1 MLDYKT
7 ITFLTLCEQ
16 MNYRKTAEILNMT
29 QPGVTQHIHALER
42 EFQCNLFSYNG
53 KTLSLT
59 EQGKLYREYLQKVQ
73 YNEKWLREKM
83 LEKKIPNLHI
93 GATKSIGD
101 YMISEQLAALLN
113 SGKFTLDLAVDN
125 TQVLLEQIKKGILD
139 FAMIEG
145 DFDKNAFGYRKMWAE
160 PFVGICALHHPFA
173 GKTISL
179 ENIFTEHLLL
189 REEGSGT
196 RAILEQQ
203 LSHLGKSIASF
214 KKVNYISSFHVMK
227 EILSACNTISFGY
240 RSVIAEDDRFASF
253 TVAEFAPTHDLYYV
267 FQKDSD
273 ASKLL
278 EQYLEIVKNIA

>member
-42 EFQCNLFSYNG
+42 EFNCKLFSYNG
-53 KTLSLT
+53 KSLSLT
-59 EQGKLYREYLQKVQ
+59 EQGKLYREYLQKVK
-73 YNEKWLREKM
+73 YDEKWLREKM
-83 LEKKIPNLHI
+83 QERKIPNLHI

-101 YMISEQLAALLN
+101 YMISEPLAALLN
-113 SGKFTLDLAVDN
+113 SGEFTLDLIVDN

-145 DFDKNAFGYRKMWAE
+145 DFDKNAFGYQKMWAE
-160 PFVGICALHHPFA
+160 PFVGICALNHPFA
-173 GKTISL
+173 NKSIDL
-179 ENIFTEHLLL
+179 ENIFAEHLLL

-196 RAILEQQ
+196 RAIFEQQ
-203 LSHLGKSIASF
+203 LAYRGETITSF

-227 EILSACNTISFGY
+227 EIIAAGSTISFGY
-240 RSVIAEDDRFASF
+240 NSVIANDDRLTSF
-253 TVAEFAPTHDLYYV
+253 TVSGFAPTHDLYYV
-267 FQKDSD
+267 FQKDSH
-273 ASKLL
+273 ASALL
-278 EQYLEIVKNIA
+278 NRYLELAKV

>member
-42 EFQCNLFSYNG
+42 EFNCKLFSYNG
-53 KTLSLT
+53 KSLSLT
-59 EQGKLYREYLQKVQ
+59 EQGKLYREYLQKVK
-73 YNEKWLREKM
+73 YDEKWLREKM
-83 LEKKIPNLHI
+83 QERKIPNLHI

-101 YMISEQLAALLN
+101 YMISEPLAALLN
-113 SGKFTLDLAVDN
+113 SGEFTLDLIVDN

-145 DFDKNAFGYRKMWAE
+145 DFDKNAFGYQKMWAE
-160 PFVGICALHHPFA
+160 PFVGICALNHPFA
-173 GKTISL
+173 NKSIDL
-179 ENIFTEHLLL
+179 ENIFAEHLLL

-196 RAILEQQ
+196 RAIFEQQ
-203 LSHLGKSIASF
+203 LAYRGESIASF

-227 EILSACNTISFGY
+227 EIIAAGSTISFGY
-240 RSVIAEDDRFASF
+240 HSVIANDDRLASF
-253 TVAEFAPTHDLYYV
+253 TVSGFAPTHDLYYV
-267 FQKDSD
+267 FQKDSH
-273 ASKLL
+273 ASALL
-278 EQYLEIVKNIA
+278 NRYLELAKV